1 MKIQELNISARARM
15 CLLSA
20 GYEEIEELKDTT
32 DEELLKIRNL
42 NAKGVLEIRRAIGEY
57 ELEKESEDE
66 IGDANDENIY
76 NDLGKI
82 NSYYFMA
89 SYPIRIQNIVRKKE
103 DAWEYRLFIESAIYK
118 YESLQEHRNQG
129 IVFWEN
135 GEYLNRIENIK
146 DFTDFIKMQAN
157 KLQEFIQE
165 FAVCMNRDVKEA
177 WGEPGETGDMHKII
191 EATEKL
197 MQIYEDII
205 LNFRWLK
212 DNLKIC

>member
-42 NAKGVLEIRRAIGEY
+42 NAKGVLEIR
-57 ELEKESEDE
+57 S
-66 IGDANDENIY
+66 
-76 NDLGKI
+76 
-82 NSYYFMA
+82 
-89 SYPIRIQNIVRKKE
+89 
-103 DAWEYRLFIESAIYK
+103 AWEYRLFIESAIYK

-165 FAVCMNRDVKEA
+165 CAVCMNRDVKEA
-177 WGEPGETGDMHKII
+177 WGEPGKTGDMHKII

-197 MQIYEDII
+197 MQIYEDMIVRKLFFGNKSYPEMEEKFI
-205 LNFRWLK
+205 YIRREQ
-212 DNLKIC
+212 DG